1 MGIFKKTGE
10 ALAIYV
16 PPGSQLPG
24 DQPPAAQ
31 APAGQAPAVQVP
43 ADRP

>member
-16 PPGSQLPG
+16 PPGAPPPDGQV
-24 DQPPAAQ
+24 PAA
-31 APAGQAPAVQVP
+31 QVP
-43 ADRP
+43 ADHP